1 MAEEKYRREHP
12 DRVPMH
18 TYARVMIV
26 LSVMQIVFSVSL
38 HIMDTVD
45 QVLLFIVG
53 IAALVGGV
61 LAAFMWDSARAFRN
75 IVRGV
80 LVGAPLLV
88 IGLGAFSAIYASVYN
103 PDSSPFY
110 NWELYGS
117 IAAQFT
123 QLVLVFGM
131 PALVGA
137 ASFGARTDR
146 VILSVAA
153 IVHAALVAFITYY
166 MAGDM
171 GAIDF
176 AMDHAIVKLGYVLY
190 AVVFAVLTFV
200 PALGN
205 DPDHT
210 IVKHKA

>member
-1 MAEEKYRREHP
+1 MAEEKYRRERP
-12 DRVPMH
+12 DRPRMQ

-26 LSVMQIVFSVSL
+26 LSVVQIVLSVSL
-38 HIMDTVD
+38 HIMGMVD
-45 QVLLFIVG
+45 QFLLMIVG
-53 IAALVGGV
+53 TAALVGAV
-61 LAAFMWDSARAFRN
+61 AAAFMWSSSRAFRN

-80 LVGAPLLV
+80 LIGAPLLV
-88 IGLGAFSAIYASVYN
+88 IAFGVFSAIYASVYN
-103 PDSSPFY
+103 PDSSPLY

-117 IAAQFT
+117 LAAQFT

-131 PALVGA
+131 PALVAA

-146 VILSVAA
+146 VFLSVSA
-153 IVHAALVAFITYY
+153 ILHAALAAFITYY

-176 AMDHAIVKLGYVLY
+176 TMDHPIAKLVYVAY
-190 AVVFAVLTFV
+190 TVVFAGLTFI

-210 IVKHKA
+210 IRKS